1 MCDKSDKIFLEVLKK
16 HAPRKKKILRAN
28 HSSYVSKAVRKTI
41 MKRSYLEKLYFKSWT
56 ENSVKTYKRQ
66 KSYCSRLYK
75 KERKEFF
82 NNLNPSF
89 VKDNNIFWKT
99 IKPFF
104 SDKTNLRSQIKLTE
118 NDELIQND
126 DKVAET
132 LNTFFKNAVSTLDI
146 NENSYIVN
154 NESSTI
160 LDPVERAIKKYE
172 IHASILLIK
181 NKIGNQKSFKL
192 EGINVSNIVKEIK
205 TINPNKATPSGNILP
220 KILKL
225 SSDTTA
231 TTLQEL
237 FNELLSNCKLLDKL
251 KSADITPVLKK
262 KTLWIKQIIDLQ
274 VFCHLFLKYMRN
286 YFKSK

>member
-1 MCDKSDKIFLEVLKK
+1 MIKK
-16 HAPRKKKILRAN
+16 N
-28 HSSYVSKAVRKTI
+28 
-41 MKRSYLEKLYFKSWT
+41 
-56 ENSVKTYKRQ
+56 
-66 KSYCSRLYK
+66 YCSRLYK

-89 VKDNNIFWKT
+89 VKDNKIFWKT
-99 IKPFF
+99 ITPFF
-104 SDKTNLRSQIKLTE
+104 SGKGNLRSQIKPIE

-172 IHASILLIK
+172 IRASILLIK

-231 TTLQEL
+231 TTL
-237 FNELLSNCKLLDKL
+237 
-251 KSADITPVLKK
+251 
-262 KTLWIKQIIDLQ
+262 
-274 VFCHLFLKYMRN
+274 
-286 YFKSK
+286 

>member
-1 MCDKSDKIFLEVLKK
+1 MIS
-16 HAPRKKKILRAN
+16 N
-28 HSSYVSKAVRKTI
+28 KTH
-41 MKRSYLEKLYFKSWT
+41 
-56 ENSVKTYKRQ
+56 
-66 KSYCSRLYK
+66 
-75 KERKEFF
+75 
-82 NNLNPSF
+82 
-89 VKDNNIFWKT
+89 WKW
-99 IKPFF
+99 
-104 SDKTNLRSQIKLTE
+104 RV
-118 NDELIQND
+118 LIQND
-126 DKVAET
+126 DGVAEA

-146 NENSYIVN
+146 NQNSYIVN

>member
-1 MCDKSDKIFLEVLKK
+1 MIKK
-16 HAPRKKKILRAN
+16 N
-28 HSSYVSKAVRKTI
+28 
-41 MKRSYLEKLYFKSWT
+41 
-56 ENSVKTYKRQ
+56 
-66 KSYCSRLYK
+66 YCSRLYK

-89 VKDNNIFWKT
+89 VKDNKIFWKT
-99 IKPFF
+99 VTPFF
-104 SDKTNLRSQIKLTE
+104 SGKGNLRSQIKLIE

-192 EGINVSNIVKEIK
+192 EGINVSNIEKEIK
-205 TINPNKATPSGNILP
+205 TINPNKATSSGNILP

-262 KTLWIKQIIDLQ
+262 KTLSIKQIIDLQ
-274 VFCHLFLKYMRN
+274 VFCHLFLKYIRN

>member
-1 MCDKSDKIFLEVLKK
+1 MFSQDPVNLCDKSDKIFLEVLEK

-41 MKRSYLEKLYFKSWT
+41 MKRSYPEKLYFKSWT

-104 SDKTNLRSQIKLTE
+104 SDKTNLRSQIKLIE

-132 LNTFFKNAVSTLDI
+132 LNTFFKNAVSTWDI

-160 LDPVERAIKKYE
+160 LNRWKELSKSMR
-172 IHASILLIK
+172 SI
-181 NKIGNQKSFKL
+181 QVYYS
-192 EGINVSNIVKEIK
+192 SK
-205 TINPNKATPSGNILP
+205 TK
-220 KILKL
+220 
-225 SSDTTA
+225 
-231 TTLQEL
+231 
-237 FNELLSNCKLLDKL
+237 
-251 KSADITPVLKK
+251 
-262 KTLWIKQIIDLQ
+262 
-274 VFCHLFLKYMRN
+274 
-286 YFKSK
+286 

>member
-1 MCDKSDKIFLEVLKK
+1 MIKK
-16 HAPRKKKILRAN
+16 N
-28 HSSYVSKAVRKTI
+28 
-41 MKRSYLEKLYFKSWT
+41 
-56 ENSVKTYKRQ
+56 
-66 KSYCSRLYK
+66 YCSRLYK

-104 SDKTNLRSQIKLTE
+104 SDKTNLRSQIKLIE

-237 FNELLSNCKLLDKL
+237 FNELLSNCEFTEKL
-251 KSADITPVLKK
+251 KLADITPVFKK
-262 KTLWIKQIIDLQ
+262 KTPLDKA
-274 VFCHLFLKYMRN
+274 N
-286 YFKSK
+286 YIPINVLPPIS